1 MQAKVKN
8 NTLIIYVNGDLDH
21 HNAEKIKD
29 LADMKI
35 MENRIKN
42 VIFDFENSNFMDS
55 SGIGVI
61 MGRYKLVE
69 NIGGII
75 CAVNMN
81 QAVKRIFSI
90 SGLFKIIRQY
100 DTVQDAMSVIGEEK

>member
-21 HNAEKIKD
+21 HNAEKIKKM
-29 LADMKI
+29 ADTKI
-35 MENRIKN
+35 MENQIKN

-61 MGRYKLVE
+61 MGRYKMVE
-69 NIGGII
+69 NIGGKI

-81 QAVKRIFSI
+81 QSIKRIFSI
-90 SGLFKIIRQY
+90 SGLFKIIDQY
-100 DTVQDAMSVIGEEK
+100 DTASDAMSVIGEEE